1 VSVGSIALIV
11 SYDGAPFAGFAR
23 QPGRATVQGRLEEAL
38 RTALRREVETV
49 GAGRTDAGV
58 HALGQVISFE
68 ANGDEPPL
76 TSLARSVTALA
87 GPGIVVSRARR
98 ARPGFSARFD
108 AVSREYRYRLVPGSV
123 PPLFLAP
130 WAWHVPGE
138 LDLEAMRTAAAHLLG
153 EHDFRS
159 FCVADSA
166 EDKNTVRR
174 IDEIEISSEQQLGEG
189 NLVVRV
195 VGNAFLH
202 SMIRIIVGS
211 LVEVGT
217 TRRDPAW
224 LAEALA
230 AEDRAAAG
238 PTAPPQGLTL
248 WAVEYP
254 REVWV

>member
-1 VSVGSIALIV
+1 MSVGSIALIV

-23 QPGRATVQGRLEEAL
+23 QPGQATVQGRLEEAL